1 MGLVGMG
8 VWVWVRVRPSRGA
21 EGADRARN
29 PFMPCCPLPDGPITA
44 VRSPLWLRPTM
55 FCSSRGRRLRS
66 PGPLPACP
74 LSAAPGAASGGV
86 GCRSMPEL
94 PPAAAT
100 APLSL
105 PVSSSPSVASEADD
119 EYAAP
124 LLLPAA
130 LPSEGR
136 GRFRFRWWALLGRRQ
151 ERGEEA
157 RPDCE
162 AEEAASA
169 RTEAMRHSR
178 VCMCMCVCE
187 CAIGT
192 GGASG

>member
-1 MGLVGMG
+1 
-8 VWVWVRVRPSRGA
+8 
-21 EGADRARN
+21 
-29 PFMPCCPLPDGPITA
+29 
-44 VRSPLWLRPTM
+44 
-55 FCSSRGRRLRS
+55 
-66 PGPLPACP
+66 
-74 LSAAPGAASGGV
+74 
-86 GCRSMPEL
+86 MPEL

-136 GRFRFRWWALLGRRQ
+136 GRFRVRWWALLGRRQ

-192 GGASG
+192 GGRVRVSCVWHRFHGFPRARTHQELPWGGRSIDGES